1 MKGFLMKNQNF
12 LTLTLIISGLALNPV
27 MADAVA
33 NTVSHSQNINHSV
46 TSSISTLLHNRGLDE
61 DVADELAA
69 NLVDEEDEMFLAML
83 VQTLDAKNIA
93 SREDVLEYLS
103 TVALH
108 KQNID
113 FKKYDNLVGMVSKIK
128 QKSLDT
134 NTLNQLTYIAKINKQ
149 LFV

>member
-1 MKGFLMKNQNF
+1 MNKQNF

-27 MADAVA
+27 LADAEL
-33 NTVSHSQNINHSV
+33 NRVSLSQTLNHSV
-46 TSSISTLLHNRGLDE
+46 TSSISTILFNRGLDE

-93 SREDVLEYLS
+93 GREEVLEYLS

-134 NTLNQLTYIAKINKQ
+134 NTLNQLGYIAKINKQ